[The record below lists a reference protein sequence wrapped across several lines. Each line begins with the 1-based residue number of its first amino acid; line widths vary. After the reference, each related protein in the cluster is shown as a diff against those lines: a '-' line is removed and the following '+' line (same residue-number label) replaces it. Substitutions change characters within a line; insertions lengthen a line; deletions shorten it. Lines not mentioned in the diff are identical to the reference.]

1 MRRIGR
7 IFLYLF
13 ASFGV
18 LMTLFFVC
26 AIVFAITY
34 DRVESDLPERV
45 VLRLN
50 LDHGVSDGRY
60 DDPWR
65 RLRGDEAVKLHDVVS
80 TLATAE
86 TDERVVGMA
95 IRLGASRISLAH
107 AQELR
112 ESITAFRSRGKFV
125 LAFAQTFGSFGNAT
139 MEYYLASSADQVWV
153 QPSGKLSFLGIGF
166 ETPYLKG
173 ALDKAGVKAE
183 FEQRH
188 EYKSAIELLTH
199 DGMSAPARASLMQV
213 VGSWLDKI
221 VFDIAG
227 DRKTTPETIRQLVD
241 RSPLL
246 ATEALDAKLIDRLGY
261 LDSFNEAVKQRAGE
275 NTLEVTFVRYATQ
288 IDNSAEEGTDVA
300 LIYGIGP
307 IQPGEAGN
315 SPWDPEVFAA
325 GSVARAIDAAA
336 ANEATAAILL
346 RIDSP
351 GGSYIGSDIVRQA
364 VVKAK
369 KKGKLVIA
377 SMGQY
382 GASGGYFVAMA
393 ADKIVAQPGTMTG
406 SIGVFGGKLATRD
419 LWTKF
424 GVSWNRVSAG
434 AHAGM
439 WSQVFPFSPTAAA
452 RHRAVIDFVYD
463 DFTRKVAEDRNLSEG
478 HVDNVARGR
487 VWSGSDAQR
496 VGLVD
501 ALGGYAA
508 AAELVREAL
517 SLEANEP
524 LNFII
529 LPKPL
534 SPLERLTNALSEG
547 IPFTQALTTLALGSQ
562 TELLDGVLR
571 HIKPVIGDIGVLFP
585 PAGVLQLPLMR
596 PAP

>member
-1 MRRIGR
+1 MCIR
-7 IFLYLF
+7 
-13 ASFGV
+13 
-18 LMTLFFVC
+18 
-26 AIVFAITY
+26 
-34 DRVESDLPERV
+34 DR
-45 VLRLN
+45 
-50 LDHGVSDGRY
+50 
-60 DDPWR
+60 
-65 RLRGDEAVKLHDVVS
+65 
-80 TLATAE
+80 
-86 TDERVVGMA
+86 
-95 IRLGASRISLAH
+95 
-107 AQELR
+107 
-112 ESITAFRSRGKFV
+112 
-125 LAFAQTFGSFGNAT
+125 
-139 MEYYLASSADQVWV
+139 
-153 QPSGKLSFLGIGF
+153 
-166 ETPYLKG
+166 
-173 ALDKAGVKAE
+173 
-183 FEQRH
+183 
-188 EYKSAIELLTH
+188 
-199 DGMSAPARASLMQV
+199 
-213 VGSWLDKI
+213 
-221 VFDIAG
+221 
-227 DRKTTPETIRQLVD
+227 
-241 RSPLL
+241 
-246 ATEALDAKLIDRLGY
+246 
-261 LDSFNEAVKQRAGE
+261 
-275 NTLEVTFVRYATQ
+275 
-288 IDNSAEEGTDVA
+288 
-300 LIYGIGP
+300 
-307 IQPGEAGN
+307 
-315 SPWDPEVFAA
+315 
-325 GSVARAIDAAA
+325 
-336 ANEATAAILL
+336 
-346 RIDSP
+346 
-351 GGSYIGSDIVRQA
+351 SYIGSDTVRQA

-463 DFTRKVAEDRNLSEG
+463 DFTRKVAEDRKLSEDQ
-478 HVDNVARGR
+478 VDNVARGR

-517 SLEANEP
+517 LLEANER

-547 IPFTQALTTLALGSQ
+547 IPFTQALTALALGSQ
-562 TELLDGVLR
+562 TELLNGVLR
-571 HIKPVIGDIGVLFP
+571 HIKPVIGDISVLFP